1 MSVASASMASSL
13 SSLRSSISMVTLRKS
28 MNQDAT
34 AVGNLIADMQQSNV
48 RMAPTG
54 ANGSVG
60 SIMDIR
66 V

>member
-1 MSVASASMASSL
+1 MSVASASMASTL
-13 SSLRSSISMVTLRKS
+13 SSLRSSISMVTLRKT

-34 AVGNLIADMQQSNV
+34 AVGNLIADMQQSNLN
-48 RMAPTG
+48 MAPTG

-60 SIMDIR
+60 SIMDVR